1 MSAIRLAWVC
11 RAAILLAIAGVFGTW
26 RTAGPVS
33 LSGFEGPH
41 NGWFV
46 IVFALIALA
55 GVGSLTRGGWLG
67 IVCVAGCA
75 AIMVFTALENVA
87 DDGDVIGGRSGW
99 GVWLTIVASLVLG
112 ATALAAAALTLR
124 GSTRTSP
131 PPSP

>member
-1 MSAIRLAWVC
+1 VC
-11 RAAILLAIAGVFGTW
+11 RGAILLAIVGVFGTW
-26 RTAGPVS
+26 RSAGPVS

-55 GVGSLTRGGWLG
+55 GVRSLARGGWLG
-67 IVCVAGCA
+67 IVDVAACA

-87 DDGDVIGGRSGW
+87 DGSDVLGGRSGW
-99 GVWLTIVASLVLG
+99 GVWLTIAASVVLG
-112 ATALAAAALTLR
+112 AAAVAAAAQKLT

-131 PPSP
+131 TPSP